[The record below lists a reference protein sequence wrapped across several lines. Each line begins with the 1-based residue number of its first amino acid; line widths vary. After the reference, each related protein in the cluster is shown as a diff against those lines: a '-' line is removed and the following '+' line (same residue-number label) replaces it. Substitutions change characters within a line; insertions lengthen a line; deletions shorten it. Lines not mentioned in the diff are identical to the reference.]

1 MPGGHV
7 HVGEELIDGL
17 FREVE
22 EETGLVIKRAR
33 LFKKMENLYFFEGVY
48 EKGNIVLS
56 NEHSE
61 HVFID
66 PLSIEN
72 PSKFEKV
79 AIEVV
84 QSV

>member
-1 MPGGHV
+1 
-7 HVGEELIDGL
+7 
-17 FREVE
+17 
-22 EETGLVIKRAR
+22 
-33 LFKKMENLYFFEGVY
+33 MENLHFFEGVY
-48 EKGNIVLS
+48 EQGKIILS

-61 HVFID
+61 HKFID

-84 QSV
+84 ESV